1 MDSAVIINNLVNNLE
16 EPCGQ
21 CCYYQQ
27 LGLRAGTNQE
37 GCQGNGKCRTHAY
50 QHSVSAS
57 KASNTLSQMA
67 RNRLCCLYFY
77 FKKRRHLYN
86 WPFLWLPPQILTHL
100 AHELFTFL
108 GTSNLVKLRKSIL
121 HRPFQAEVLKQ
132 LGFDVEIHKVIPF
145 FFVYQQN

>member
-21 CCYYQQ
+21 CCYHQQ

-50 QHSVSAS
+50 QQSVSAS

-67 RNRLCCLYFY
+67 RIKSPVLSI
-77 FKKRRHLYN
+77 
-86 WPFLWLPPQILTHL
+86 FL
-100 AHELFTFL
+100 
-108 GTSNLVKLRKSIL
+108 
-121 HRPFQAEVLKQ
+121 FQEKEASL
-132 LGFDVEIHKVIPF
+132 
-145 FFVYQQN
+145 